1 VIAWFVRLGQ
11 LLDSDDEA
19 AARAYLEALG
29 YDKSVEIRLAA
40 DASQIDASIRAPD
53 WDAVWWTVE
62 EDARSL
68 LQRDLHEQL
77 GEKAL
82 MAKLS
87 EQVLQQDEA
96 IYQAACRGLGANSP
110 LSRAAAGAG
119 AMASYDH
126 ALASLAQMSVTHV
139 FMRKY
144 RLFER
149 GRWPLGVI
157 RNVFYLY

>member
-1 VIAWFVRLGQ
+1 MIPWFDRLGQ
-11 LLDSDDEA
+11 LLDSDDEV

-40 DASQIDASIRAPD
+40 DTSQIDASIRAPD
-53 WDAVWWTVE
+53 WDTVWWTVE
-62 EDARSL
+62 EDARNL
-68 LQRDLHEQL
+68 LQRDLHAQL
-77 GEKAL
+77 GEKEL

-87 EQVLQQDEA
+87 EQALQQDEA
-96 IYQAACRGLGANSP
+96 IYQAACRGLGSDSP

-119 AMASYDH
+119 AMARYDH
-126 ALASLAQMSVTHV
+126 ALASLAQMPATHV

-144 RLFER
+144 RLVER

-157 RNVFYLY
+157 RNVFCLY